1 MSIKYALKGE
11 STKKGI
17 KMQNLFSIGEVAK
30 LKDITIKALRY
41 YHKTGILEPH
51 FIDEQTGYRY
61 YSIDQ
66 LIYIDVIKG
75 CRALETSIAELQE
88 IFKDCNTDK
97 LLDFLQLKRQEAEAT
112 IVKMNEIIGHIDAL
126 NETVNYSRGLLQQ
139 DGICIQEITPRYVVV
154 ASCKEVGS
162 LKELLYYSELEKV
175 IQELQIE
182 VAMERGIL
190 YEINAQGEAV
200 PKYVFN
206 DLKNQDHTEVTEKIK
221 CIPGGK
227 YLTLTYSKENE
238 VEQTKKLFDYVIKND
253 IQVKDLLE
261 IELFSDFF
269 NAEAYNCQLQM
280 LIE

>member
-1 MSIKYALKGE
+1 MSIKYPLKGE
-11 STKKGI
+11 SIREGI
-17 KMQNLFSIGEVAK
+17 QMQNLFSIGEVAK

-41 YHKTGILEPH
+41 YHKMGILEPR

-75 CRALETSIAELQE
+75 GRALGTSIAELQE

-97 LLDFLQLKRQEAEAT
+97 LLDFLQVKKQEAEAT
-112 IVKMNEIIGHIDAL
+112 IDKMNEIIGYIDEL
-126 NETVNYSRGLLQQ
+126 NETVRYSRGLLKQ
-139 DGICIQEITPRYVVV
+139 DEICIQKMEPRYVVV
-154 ASCKEVGS
+154 APCKEVGS

-175 IQELQIE
+175 VQELQIE

-190 YEINAQGEAV
+190 YEMNEQGEAV

-206 DLKNQDHTEVTEKIK
+206 ELKDQKNVKVTEKIK

-227 YLTLTYSKENE
+227 YLTLTYSKDNE
-238 VEQTKKLFDYVIKND
+238 AEQTKKLFEYVIKND
-253 IQVKDLLE
+253 IQVKRLLE

-269 NAEAYNCQLQM
+269 NTEAYNCQLQM